1 MRTQGGYRFSL
12 QFSADSEDQVRVGE
26 FLERMGNRK
35 SVMIVNA
42 VSLYLD
48 ANPELASSGTEVKVQ
63 INAPMKKSEIENLI
77 RSIIAEKLSEMP
89 APSDAGQTLP
99 KIEETLEHDI
109 ASMLGNLS
117 MFG

>member
-1 MRTQGGYRFSL
+1 MRTHGGYRFSL
-12 QFSADSEDQVRVGE
+12 QFGADSEEKVRVGD

-42 VSLYLD
+42 VSHYLD
-48 ANPELASSGTEVKVQ
+48 ENPELASPGTEVKVQ
-63 INAPMKKSEIENLI
+63 INAAMNKAEIERLI

-89 APSDAGQTLP
+89 TQCNTGQMLP
-99 KIEETLEHDI
+99 KIEETLEADI
-109 ASMLGNLS
+109 TSMLSNLS